1 MRGRHPQSKTHDT
14 HDDWCEYA
22 FQLTLAA
29 KALGHEVKALRV
41 DAGSD
46 LGRARTHT
54 VPIEFEISETAYQV
68 LRAPGVPRNAVT
80 VRPHGTS

>member
-1 MRGRHPQSKTHDT
+1 MRRHDT

-22 FQLTLAA
+22 FQLTLAE

-54 VPIEFEISETAYQV
+54 VPIEFEKRDCVPSPA
-68 LRAPGVPRNAVT
+68 RARRAAERGDRAAARYLVSDKV
-80 VRPHGTS
+80 